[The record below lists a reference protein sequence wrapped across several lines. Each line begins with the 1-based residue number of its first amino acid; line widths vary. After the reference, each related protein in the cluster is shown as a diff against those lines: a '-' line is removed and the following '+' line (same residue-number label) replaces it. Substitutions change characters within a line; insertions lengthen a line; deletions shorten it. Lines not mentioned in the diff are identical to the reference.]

1 MGMKQCRRLAG
12 ACLLLPMAAWAQQ
25 GGGHGGWWGQVKDD
39 GPVAAQQ
46 GEGTGTEEVH
56 ATVPEP
62 AGPAVP
68 LDRATLASF
77 ECVEVRRF
85 ETTSGGFIASK
96 EEARAATIPA
106 GRLLDI
112 QRSVAGQVPE
122 KARGLR
128 STLVGEGWPA
138 CPDPAR
144 ALVLGGRLVDY
155 KAGNQAL
162 RYFVGFGAGAQKFAV
177 DVWLARKSDGSLVAR
192 EEVVDRKVGGWIGGQ
207 DEKGLEDFAE
217 KVAGFVRDSLRP
229 GPP

>member
-39 GPVAAQQ
+39 GPVAAQH
-46 GEGTGTEEVH
+46 GEGTGTEELH

-85 ETTSGGFIASK
+85 ETASGGFIASK

-112 QRSVAGQVPE
+112 QRSVAGQVPM
-122 KARGLR
+122 
-128 STLVGEGWPA
+128 LV
-138 CPDPAR
+138 
-144 ALVLGGRLVDY
+144 VD
-155 KAGNQAL
+155 
-162 RYFVGFGAGAQKFAV
+162 GF
-177 DVWLARKSDGSLVAR
+177 
-192 EEVVDRKVGGWIGGQ
+192 EVVDVQQGHRDRPAFADAPRELMAQQATKGARVQGSGQIVGLGERPQ
-207 DEKGLEDFAE
+207 RFARAVEHLLEREGSGIERYVNELCEHSPFKA
-217 KVAGFVRDSLRP
+217 
-229 GPP
+229 